1 MVNENIQDQT
11 VDPAF
16 LEYEEDTFD
25 EQKPIKEE
33 GVAQLDEA
41 TRKELDFWDET
52 KTDVLGPTER
62 VKVKTPKGQT
72 ITDQPLGKKVTHN
85 KVVPFKLEDGTSVY
99 KVVPHNLQVTEEM
112 IEYWKKRT
120 PT

>member
-33 GVAQLDEA
+33 GVSQLDES

-62 VKVKTPKGQT
+62 VKLPPNRET
-72 ITDQPLGKKVTHN
+72 IQLVGKKVTRN

-99 KVVPHNLQVTEEM
+99 KVVPHNLPVTEET
-112 IEYWKKRT
+112 W
-120 PT
+120 